1 MKKILTV
8 LVFMLMSLSCSAA
21 THLKVTSLNDF
32 STNSPSKTIDVKLLD
47 AATLGKYEI
56 EEHSI
61 LHCNVV
67 EIVDPKRGKRNA
79 TFFVQPAYYTTSG
92 ETIKIEE
99 EYYGKYSKTVLSK
112 EELKK
117 IPPSQVAKKA
127 VLTVGNHFVKGL
139 SIGVSFV
146 EGIAKNQ
153 EDNRLKSGLINAY
166 EESPLAYVEEGEQ
179 LEIKVGDEFY
189 LVFKIE
195 NSSDEPNYEYVLD
208 DNN

>member
-1 MKKILTV
+1 
-8 LVFMLMSLSCSAA
+8 MLMSLSCSAA
-21 THLKVTSLNDF
+21 THLKVVSLNDF

-56 EEHSI
+56 KEHSI

-67 EIVDPKRGKRNA
+67 EIVDPKRGKRHA
-79 TFFVQPAYYTTSG
+79 PFFVQPAYYTNSN
-92 ETIKIEE
+92 ETIKIEN

-117 IPPSQVAKKA
+117 IPPSRVVKKA
-127 VLTVGNHFVKGL
+127 ALTVGNYFVKGL

-146 EGIAKNQ
+146 EGIAKNK
-153 EDNRLKSGLINAY
+153 EDNRIKSGFVNAY
-166 EESPLAYVEEGEQ
+166 EESPLAYIEEGEQ

-189 LVFKIE
+189 LVFKLE
-195 NSSDEPNYEYVLD
+195 DSLEEPNYEYSLEENN
-208 DNN
+208 DNAR

>member
-1 MKKILTV
+1 MKKILTI

-21 THLKVTSLNDF
+21 THLKVISLENF

-56 EEHSI
+56 KEHSI

-79 TFFVQPAYYTTSG
+79 TFFVQPAYYTKSG

-117 IPPSQVAKKA
+117 IPPSRVVKKA
-127 VLTVGNHFVKGL
+127 ALTVGNYFVKGL

-146 EGIAKNQ
+146 EGIVKNK
-153 EDNRLKSGLINAY
+153 EDNRIKSGFVNAY

-195 NSSDEPNYEYVLD
+195 NSPDEPNYEYVLD